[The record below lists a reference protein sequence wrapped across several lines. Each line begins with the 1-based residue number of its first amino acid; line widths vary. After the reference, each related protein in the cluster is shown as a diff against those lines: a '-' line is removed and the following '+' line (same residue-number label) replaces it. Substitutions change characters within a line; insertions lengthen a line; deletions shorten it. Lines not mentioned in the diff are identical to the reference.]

1 MAKLIFSAKSLSFEF
16 WMSPAGTTN
25 LRILQFDWT
34 AIALLRSV
42 CQQLSWRRVKRKE
55 LVDKDSESENGLS
68 DFIKLLNMNERKYLE
83 NAGIQNPS
91 GNVTSANR
99 IMTTIWT
106 THVNDRN
113 LGHFYR
119 LMKKGKILEPWSLA
133 SQSKTMTRRP
143 HYRLKMR
150 IFYNI

>member
-1 MAKLIFSAKSLSFEF
+1 
-16 WMSPAGTTN
+16 
-25 LRILQFDWT
+25 
-34 AIALLRSV
+34 
-42 CQQLSWRRVKRKE
+42 
-55 LVDKDSESENGLS
+55 VDKDSESENGLS

-119 LMKKGKILEPWSLA
+119 LMKKGKILEP
-133 SQSKTMTRRP
+133 
-143 HYRLKMR
+143 
-150 IFYNI
+150 